1 MARRG
6 SFSRHLPGEVREWV
20 RDGLIGQAQADA
32 ILTRYAQDRGRSL
45 QFLQVILI
53 AGAVLLGL
61 GIILIIAHNWNSIH
75 PWVKLGALF
84 ALLAGSHYA
93 GWRFRFGTPS
103 LPRVGDAFLLVAG
116 LLFLAGIGLVSQIY
130 HLDERPANGVL
141 LWWVGIA
148 AMPWLAQSSPLQ
160 TLSTVGFLA
169 WLGMEVSAGDSW
181 IYLGTVSWTFPAA
194 AVLLGGVLFFVGQW
208 SRVRPLIWS
217 GNVVATLG
225 LVLFAAGSYLLGF
238 VRQAR
243 MFPDEHLVKPWL
255 PIILLA
261 ALVPLFGGSFRR
273 LGKGTGGRGL
283 LLSFAATTIIAALVT
298 LAPRTYHW
306 IVSRW
311 DLSLAILLWALQIV
325 FALCL
330 VWAGVL
336 IERPGWVNFGAFLFA
351 LQVITRYFDLFTTML
366 DTGLLFILG
375 GVLLLG
381 VGYLTERKR
390 RQLLAAMAGVR
401 GSR

>member
-6 SFSRHLPGEVREWV
+6 SFSRHLPGEVKEWI
-20 RDGLIGQAQADA
+20 RDGLISQTQADA
-32 ILTRYAQDRGRSL
+32 IVTRYAHDRGRSL

-61 GIILIIAHNWNSIH
+61 GLILIIAHNWNTIH
-75 PWVKLGALF
+75 PWVKLSGLF
-84 ALLAGSHYA
+84 AFLAGSHYA
-93 GWRFRFGTPS
+93 GWRFRFGTSS

-116 LLFLAGIGLVSQIY
+116 FLFLAGIGLVSQIY

-141 LWWVGIA
+141 LWWVGVA
-148 AMPWLAQSSPLQ
+148 AMPWLAQSSSLQ
-160 TLSTVGFLA
+160 TLSTVGFIA
-169 WLGMEVSAGDSW
+169 WLGMEVSAADSW

-194 AVLLGGVLFFVGQW
+194 AVLLGGALFLLGQW
-208 SRVRPLIWS
+208 PRVRPLIWS

-225 LVLFAAGSYLLGF
+225 LVLFAAGSYMLGF
-238 VRQAR
+238 VRQSR
-243 MFPDEHLVKPWL
+243 LFPDEHLGKPWL

-261 ALVPLFGGSFRR
+261 VLIPLLGGSFGR
-273 LGKGTGGRGL
+273 LGKGTGGLGL

-306 IVSRW
+306 IVGRW
-311 DLSLAILLWALQIV
+311 DLSLAILLWALQIA

-330 VWAGVL
+330 VSAGVL

-375 GVLLLG
+375 GALLLG
-381 VGYLTERKR
+381 IGYLTERKR
-390 RQLLAAMAGVR
+390 RQLLAAMAGAR
-401 GSR
+401 DSR